1 MWSCWMDP
9 VCRLVVSP
17 RAQDKL
23 QTWCLG
29 KVYIQIKLPHIW
41 EASKGR
47 KKSLEFESVQF

>member
-1 MWSCWMDP
+1 MDP
-9 VCRLVVSP
+9 ICRLVVSP